1 MKTFMLLE
9 EVVHIPS
16 KKKATVIST
25 KLDKEGK
32 HLIEIKYENGTVGWA
47 TSDNLA
53 TFIQDNVEYEGEF
66 LSE

>member
-1 MKTFMLLE
+1 MLLE

-32 HLIEIKYENGTVGWA
+32 PLIEIKYENGTTGWA

-53 TFIQDNVEYEGEF
+53 TFIQDSVDHEGEF
-66 LSE
+66 LTE